1 MAAET
6 EELLDYEYVDEDAF
20 ATTGA
25 EIAQLDDM
33 MGGGSRKYRG
43 ELSEYRGGN
52 SRSNF
57 QCAKSLDFHH
67 VKHFVLDECNKGVGL
82 DMRKD
87 IQALLLKQTPEQK
100 QVMMISVYFAV
111 EDPLEL
117 IIDYDAKLTLHRLQQ
132 HYLKLKCSDKNQQ
145 LCELLDIIDFSQAI
159 IFRKSVQRCID
170 VERVNIVINY
180 ECPFDLDTYLHRVAR
195 AGRFGSKGLAIT
207 FIGDNED
214 SEILKQVQS
223 RFHFDITDLLDELD
237 VVGFSR

>member
-100 QVMMISVYFAV
+100 QVMMI
-111 EDPLEL
+111 
-117 IIDYDAKLTLHRLQQ
+117 RLQQ